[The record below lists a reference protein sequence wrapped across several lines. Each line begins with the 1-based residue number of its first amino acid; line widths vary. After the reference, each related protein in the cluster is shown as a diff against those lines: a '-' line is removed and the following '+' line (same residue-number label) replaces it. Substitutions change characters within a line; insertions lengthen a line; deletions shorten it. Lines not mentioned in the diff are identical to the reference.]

1 MEYVTT
7 QSFNESLI
15 VWRTFWIVFMS
26 ISMMWC
32 TSSIIIDLVKM
43 YTFKDDKKEIFKGLF
58 SILKTVVYIVPMG
71 MFTLIITEVYNNN
84 LNIDLIF
91 KCAVVVV
98 AIVAILISIIYKKYD
113 KKNLNPSNS
122 NEESNPEKEDI

>member
-1 MEYVTT
+1 M
-7 QSFNESLI
+7 
-15 VWRTFWIVFMS
+15 FMS

-91 KCAVVVV
+91 KYEVVVV

-113 KKNLNPSNS
+113 KKNLNKKSLRSPLL
-122 NEESNPEKEDI
+122 

>member
-91 KCAVVVV
+91 KCEVVVV

-113 KKNLNPSNS
+113 KKNLNKKSLRSPLL
-122 NEESNPEKEDI
+122 

>member
-1 MEYVTT
+1 MEYVTI
-7 QSFNESLI
+7 QSFNESLV

-58 SILKTVVYIVPMG
+58 NILKTVVYIVPMG

>member
-32 TSSIIIDLVKM
+32 ISSIIIDLVKM

-58 SILKTVVYIVPMG
+58 SILKTVVYIVP
-71 MFTLIITEVYNNN
+71 
-84 LNIDLIF
+84 
-91 KCAVVVV
+91 
-98 AIVAILISIIYKKYD
+98 ISIIYKKYD
-113 KKNLNPSNS
+113 KKNLNKKSLRSPLL
-122 NEESNPEKEDI
+122 